1 MCEKWLIYIGRACR
15 LHINIRPLFCCL
27 MSGTM
32 KAPFLQSIV
41 IEKMSDKHAT
51 AVDEGDGLEEA
62 YIIAL

>member
-1 MCEKWLIYIGRACR
+1 
-15 LHINIRPLFCCL
+15 